1 MVTFFAA
8 NFTEGKRQK
17 AINLLD
23 NNNQPLRKKDAVL
36 LTYFAGVLTMISLLL
51 ILLFVI
57 PYQSG
62 VDAGEEI
69 LASMSTF
76 RFVLML
82 ILMTLSAAV
91 CVRVFREY
99 KINYIFIM
107 DLDPN
112 YKITHV

>member
-1 MVTFFAA
+1 MKTFFHIKDNILDIKMKACIESKQFSKMRLVKSQINEVVTFFAA

-51 ILLFVI
+51 ILLFAI

-62 VDAGEEI
+62 E
-69 LASMSTF
+69 
-76 RFVLML
+76 
-82 ILMTLSAAV
+82 
-91 CVRVFREY
+91 
-99 KINYIFIM
+99 
-107 DLDPN
+107 
-112 YKITHV
+112 

>member
-1 MVTFFAA
+1 M
-8 NFTEGKRQK
+8 
-17 AINLLD
+17 
-23 NNNQPLRKKDAVL
+23 
-36 LTYFAGVLTMISLLL
+36 
-51 ILLFVI
+51 
-57 PYQSG
+57 
-62 VDAGEEI
+62 DAGEEI

-76 RFVLML
+76 RFVFML